1 VVKVP
6 LKILQFLLKKMIML
20 PKMRQVKWLSF
31 LLLLVLTSFGL
42 NAQKKKPVSSTIP
55 QKEVPSV
62 NFPESSFNALS
73 WRSIGPFR
81 AGRSAAVSGVFG

>member
-1 VVKVP
+1 
-6 LKILQFLLKKMIML
+6 MIML

-42 NAQKKKPVSSTIP
+42 DAQKKKPVSSTIP

-62 NFPESSFNALS
+62 NFPESAFNALS
-73 WRSIGPFR
+73 WRSIGPVR
-81 AGRSAAVSGVFG
+81 GGRSAAVSGVVGKPNLY